1 MVRQTKT
8 AYERQAVSVAGSVGL
23 DHTWGMGHFRTP
35 QVVLFTR
42 DIDRATAFYGA
53 LGFREVFR
61 TPEAG
66 TPIHVDL
73 ALDGYRLGLATES
86 STRKDHGLS
95 PVADGQRAA
104 VILWTDDVP
113 AGYDRLIGFGA
124 KSIKAPSPWLDRLLI
139 AWVEDPDGHLVQIV
153 QHHVQPQ
160 DTVHSPTR

>member
-73 ALDGYRLGLATES
+73 ALDGTGSA
-86 STRKDHGLS
+86 
-95 PVADGQRAA
+95 
-104 VILWTDDVP
+104 
-113 AGYDRLIGFGA
+113 
-124 KSIKAPSPWLDRLLI
+124 
-139 AWVEDPDGHLVQIV
+139 
-153 QHHVQPQ
+153 
-160 DTVHSPTR
+160 